1 MEDLDL
7 NTARYYMPFQP
18 FQNTHETFTTVYL

>member
-1 MEDLDL
+1 MFMEDLDL

-18 FQNTHETFTTVYL
+18 VISKYT